1 MIILA
6 KHKATFGL
14 PCGGETCDIWSL
26 KSCRESYGCLRGS
39 FVLDGDMLDAVLGT
53 TGHGGQ
59 LVDMCPIMSFAR
71 FAENRHTGAA
81 LARWKRKQFKAWG
94 LEQAFGL
101 ATEDGASNNK
111 AANRILSLPA
121 IVCGPHDVARAVLF
135 ASGEAGTPTQNR
147 ECKNFIAR
155 SSQQSAAFNRSV
167 VANKDLQDA
176 QQEANPQL
184 KEHQIMQPKTKNL
197 TRWLGLFE
205 MTNRNRLIGPEI
217 RIALTGSK
225 DGICEEEPALPVVRM
240 LGCTGAAGDDSSSSF
255 PFVGFFWTLIK
266 VPSQV
271 WSTAH
276 IHIF

>member
-81 LARWKRKQFKAWG
+81 LARWKREQFKAWG
-94 LEQAFGL
+94 LEQVFGL

-121 IVCGPHDVARAVLF
+121 IVCGPHDVARAVHIGFFGPYLVQSEHF
-135 ASGEAGTPTQNR
+135 GT
-147 ECKNFIAR
+147 I
-155 SSQQSAAFNRSV
+155 
-167 VANKDLQDA
+167 
-176 QQEANPQL
+176 
-184 KEHQIMQPKTKNL
+184 
-197 TRWLGLFE
+197 
-205 MTNRNRLIGPEI
+205 
-217 RIALTGSK
+217 TGSYRAPHS
-225 DGICEEEPALPVVRM
+225 I
-240 LGCTGAAGDDSSSSF
+240 TGTLLELSS
-255 PFVGFFWTLIK
+255 
-266 VPSQV
+266 
-271 WSTAH
+271 
-276 IHIF
+276 